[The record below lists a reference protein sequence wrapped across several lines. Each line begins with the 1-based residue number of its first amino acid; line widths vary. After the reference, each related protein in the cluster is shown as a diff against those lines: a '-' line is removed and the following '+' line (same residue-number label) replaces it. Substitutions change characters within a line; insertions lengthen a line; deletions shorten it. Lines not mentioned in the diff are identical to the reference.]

1 MLLASV
7 FHPDMIKVPLESV
20 EKAEVIEELVDVYV
34 RYDTSADR
42 NTVFRALLA
51 REAQGTTGVKKGIA
65 LPHARIVD
73 LKRPI
78 GIVGISHKGIH
89 YDSMDGNPVYLV
101 FMLLSNPEKC
111 EEHLRILTSVN
122 SLLNDAKFLN
132 DMLEQTTG
140 DAVYNL
146 ISKYEVAML
155 ESDF

>member
-20 EKAEVIEELVDVYV
+20 EKTEVIEELVDVYV

-42 NTVFRALLA
+42 NTVLRALLA

-73 LKRPI
+73 LKRPV

-122 SLLNDAKFLN
+122 SLLSDTKFLN

>member
-7 FHPDMIKVPLESV
+7 SNPDVIKVPLESI
-20 EKAEVIEELVDVYV
+20 EKAEVFEELVDVYV
-34 RYDTSADR
+34 RYDSSADR
-42 NTVFRALLA
+42 NTILRALLA
-51 REAQGTTGVKKGIA
+51 REAQGTTGIKKGIA
-65 LPHARIVD
+65 LPHARIVG
-73 LKRPI
+73 LRRPV
-78 GIVGISHKGIH
+78 GIVGVSQKGIH
-89 YDSMDGNPVYLV
+89 YDSMDGNLVYLV

-111 EEHLRILTSVN
+111 DEHLRVLTSMN
-122 SLLNDAKFLN
+122 SLINDAKFLN

>member
-42 NTVFRALLA
+42 NTVLRALLA

>member
-7 FHPDMIKVPLESV
+7 FNPDVIKVPLESI
-20 EKAEVIEELVDVYV
+20 EKAEVFEELVDVYV
-34 RYDTSADR
+34 RYDSSADR
-42 NTVFRALLA
+42 NTILRALLA
-51 REAQGTTGVKKGIA
+51 REAQGTTGIKKGIA
-65 LPHARIVD
+65 LPHARIVG
-73 LKRPI
+73 LRRPV
-78 GIVGISHKGIH
+78 GIVGVSQKGIH
-89 YDSMDGNPVYLV
+89 YDSMDGNLVYLV

-111 EEHLRILTSVN
+111 DEHLRVLTSMN
-122 SLLNDAKFLN
+122 SLINDAKFLN

>member
-42 NTVFRALLA
+42 NTVLRALLA

-65 LPHARIVD
+65 LPHARIVN

>member
-34 RYDTSADR
+34 RYDSSADR
-42 NTVFRALLA
+42 NTILRALLA
-51 REAQGTTGVKKGIA
+51 REAQGTTGIKKGIA
-65 LPHARIVD
+65 LPHARIVG
-73 LKRPI
+73 LRRPV
-78 GIVGISHKGIH
+78 GIVGVSQKGIH
-89 YDSMDGNPVYLV
+89 YDSMDGNLVYLV

-111 EEHLRILTSVN
+111 DEHLRVLTSMN
-122 SLLNDAKFLN
+122 SLINDAKFLN

>member
-7 FHPDMIKVPLESV
+7 FNPDVIKVPLESI
-20 EKAEVIEELVDVYV
+20 EKAEVFEELVDVYV
-34 RYDTSADR
+34 RYDSSADR
-42 NTVFRALLA
+42 NTILRALLA
-51 REAQGTTGVKKGIA
+51 REAQGTTGIKKGIA
-65 LPHARIVD
+65 LPHARIVG
-73 LKRPI
+73 LRRPV
-78 GIVGISHKGIH
+78 GIVGVSQKGIH
-89 YDSMDGNPVYLV
+89 YDSIDGNLVYLV

-111 EEHLRILTSVN
+111 DEHLRVLTSMN
-122 SLLNDAKFLN
+122 SLINDAKFLN

>member
-7 FHPDMIKVPLESV
+7 FNPDVIKVPLESI
-20 EKAEVIEELVDVYV
+20 EKAEVFEELVDVYV
-34 RYDTSADR
+34 RYDSSADR
-42 NTVFRALLA
+42 NTILRALLA
-51 REAQGTTGVKKGIA
+51 REAQGTTGIKKGIA
-65 LPHARIVD
+65 LPHARIVG
-73 LKRPI
+73 LRRPI
-78 GIVGISHKGIH
+78 GIVGVSQKGIH
-89 YDSMDGNPVYLV
+89 YDSMDGNLVYLV

-111 EEHLRILTSVN
+111 DEHLRVLTSMN
-122 SLLNDAKFLN
+122 SLINDAKFLN